1 MTVAPVTEAA
11 PAKSDRA
18 LPTPERTRSTA
29 VAWAL
34 FALGMGAL
42 GLVCAVLGADPYWLN
57 LMTTGLLFAGLA
69 SAWNI
74 IGGLGGQFS
83 LAHGVFFGLG
93 AYSVTILQTRTEI
106 TPWLTLIPAMVTAA
120 LVAGALALPLFRLRG
135 HFFAIATLALNE
147 VVFALANYL
156 DDLTGGPRGLSV
168 PFDGSLFAEPWK
180 YGALMW
186 VYVAVVVGITLA
198 ITRARLGYYL
208 LAVREDEDA
217 ARAAGVDTLRVKT
230 TGFMISAALT
240 GLGGAL
246 FAFFIRFVDPPSLF
260 NLSEIGVRFPLLAL
274 IGGVGTLAGP
284 VIGAMIVQPG
294 AQYLRGELGDLGPGS
309 HLIVLGI
316 LLVLGALFFKQGI
329 VGTLAK
335 TWRARLAPQLQRGR
349 RP

>member
-1 MTVAPVTEAA
+1 MSA
-11 PAKSDRA
+11 PA
-18 LPTPERTRSTA
+18 LPRDEAPPSAEGTLPVPERGRSA
-29 VAWAL
+29 PAAWGL
-34 FALGMGAL
+34 FAAGMAAL
-42 GLVCAVLGADPYWLN
+42 GAICFVLGADPYWLN

-93 AYSVTILQTRTEI
+93 AYSVTILQTRTSI
-106 TPWLTLIPAMVTAA
+106 SPWLTLVPAMVTAA

-147 VVFALANYL
+147 VAFALANYL
-156 DDLTGGPRGLSV
+156 ENLTGGPRGLSI
-168 PFDGSLFAEPWK
+168 PFQASLFAEPWK
-180 YGALMW
+180 YGVLMW
-186 VYVAVVVGITLA
+186 VYVCVVVAITLA
-198 ITRARLGYYL
+198 ITRSRLGYYL

-230 TGFMISAALT
+230 TGLVISAALT

-294 AQYLRGELGDLGPGS
+294 AQYLRGELADLGPGT
-309 HLIVLGI
+309 HLIVLG
-316 LLVLGALFFKQGI
+316 LVLVLAALFFKRGI
-329 VGTLAK
+329 VGTIAPRLARL
-335 TWRARLAPQLQRGR
+335 RARR
-349 RP
+349 